1 MQDLI
6 LEIFLKQDVEI
17 FFIRGNFTNVFSAF
31 YIGQSDK
38 QFFVVIS
45 GRFDTDTVGAA
56 LYTKA
61 TNISALRTI
70 QPADAKHSEHCL
82 ECERPDVGNS
92 RITTQTRAFAY
103 A

>member
-6 LEIFLKQDVEI
+6 LEMFLKQDVEI

-45 GRFDTDTVGAA
+45 GRFDTDTVGA
-56 LYTKA
+56 T
-61 TNISALRTI
+61 
-70 QPADAKHSEHCL
+70 
-82 ECERPDVGNS
+82 
-92 RITTQTRAFAY
+92 
-103 A
+103 